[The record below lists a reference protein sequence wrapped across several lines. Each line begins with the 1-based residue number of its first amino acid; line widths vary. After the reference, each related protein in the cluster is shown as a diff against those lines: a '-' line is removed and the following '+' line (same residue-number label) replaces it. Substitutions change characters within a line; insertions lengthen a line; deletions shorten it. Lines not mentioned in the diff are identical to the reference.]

1 MFHRSLPL
9 IRIATIP
16 VRVHW
21 SWLLI
26 FALLIILLEPI
37 YAGMRLG
44 VNAWAI
50 ALLMGLL
57 IAGSVLLHE
66 LGHALVARRYRLTV
80 RGILLFALG
89 GTAEVDNAASDP
101 TAEFA
106 IAVAGP
112 LVNLVLAAL
121 CGLIWLR
128 MGATSVAAAWQPA
141 GTLIF
146 HLGMANAIM
155 TVFNLIPGYPLD
167 GGRIVRAIGW
177 FLTDD
182 MIAATRFAARSG
194 QICGVGFGIAGIA
207 LLIMGQPFAA
217 LGSGMVGFFLYR
229 TARAG
234 GYLLVAQTIL
244 AGISVSALMQSGFR
258 ALSPELTLEQFATGY
273 LPGHVETSFPVV
285 SPLPAGSPSALPV
298 LLGMMTL
305 PNLRRFPRRDWAG
318 TRIDQAMTPLRNVYA
333 LLPQATAA
341 DALRLMLECNADLL
355 PVIEGPH
362 LLGVLRR
369 QDVLVYAQ
377 MQMP

>member
-1 MFHRSLPL
+1 
-9 IRIATIP
+9 
-16 VRVHW
+16 
-21 SWLLI
+21 LLI

-37 YAGMRLG
+37 YAGMHLG
-44 VNAWAI
+44 LNAWAT

-66 LGHALVARRYRLTV
+66 LGHALVARHYRLTV
-80 RGILLFALG
+80 RGIVLFALG

-101 TAEFA
+101 IAEFA

-112 LVNLVLAAL
+112 LVNLLLAGL
-121 CGLIWLR
+121 CGLLWLR
-128 MGATSVAAAWQPA
+128 LEPASTVAGQLVS
-141 GTLIF
+141 TLVF

-155 TVFNLIPGYPLD
+155 SVFNLIPGYPMD

-194 QICGVGFGIAGIA
+194 QICGVGFGLAGVA
-207 LLIMGQPFAA
+207 LLLIGQPFAA

-234 GYLLVAQTIL
+234 AYLLVAQTIL
-244 AGISVSALMQSGFR
+244 AGVSVSTLMQSGAR
-258 ALSPELTLEQFATGY
+258 TISPELTLEQFATGY
-273 LPGHVETSFPVV
+273 LPQHVETSFPVV
-285 SPLPAGSPSALPV
+285 SPLPTGGTSVLPV

-305 PNLRRFPRRDWAG
+305 PNLRRFPRREWAG
-318 TRIDQAMTPLRNVYA
+318 TRIDQAMTPPGNIAA

-355 PVIEGPH
+355 PVVEGAH

>member
-37 YAGMRLG
+37 YADLRLG
-44 VNAWAI
+44 VNAWAT

-112 LVNLVLAAL
+112 LVNLLLAGL
-121 CGLIWLR
+121 CGLLWLR
-128 MGATSVAAAWQPA
+128 MEPVSTVAGQLVS
-141 GTLIF
+141 TLVF

-177 FLTDD
+177 FLTDN

-194 QICGVGFGIAGIA
+194 QICGVGFGLAGVA
-207 LLIMGQPFAA
+207 LLLIGQPFAA

-229 TARAG
+229 TARASA
-234 GYLLVAQTIL
+234 YLLVAQTIL
-244 AGISVSALMQSGFR
+244 AGISVSTLMQSGFR

-285 SPLPAGSPSALPV
+285 SPLPAGSPSTLPV

-318 TRIDQAMTPLRNVYA
+318 TRIDQAMTPLRSVYA

-355 PVIEGPH
+355 PVVEGPH